1 MDDDLRYEA
10 FATEGLWK
18 PSSFFQDPFAFD
30 TPLFAPLQLDVPS
43 IQLQNPYAP
52 KEPLDRELR
61 LPDLDSFEFGPLPE
75 LESLDQSSLSLDTPP
90 PGEEHD
96 IWQLAFEDGP
106 ANKDTVF
113 YTWETF
119 ENSSHA
125 NHAPPYITEA
135 GPTAFDA
142 SLRKDEKLASGR
154 VLKGDIL
161 LQSLWNLGLGRSS
174 ILFSWDAK
182 ARTFVPAVSD
192 GRSSGLTLP
201 CAKSLITQFIL
212 TGSTFL
218 YLRAFVE
225 RTFASGTSIPARVAL
240 ATCISSI
247 LSTFED
253 HLGSHCNDIESLLQ
267 LQNLFYRP
275 RQILMHTARIVD
287 AMKPAKS
294 NEQLASI
301 LYQRVLELEEGN
313 EDLRRLSIVI
323 LRKVS
328 TPSMDI
334 LTEWAGLRLGQDTVP
349 TAERSG
355 FVTVEEDSEAKGP
368 PEYNYNPLM
377 MPHFVGPEDGST
389 IFETGNSLRFLQ
401 HHHPEHPLASPTKFG
416 VKAPELEWNFTWQDI
431 ETVAAKANSYEESL
445 RRAIL
450 EFSTGSSTAAK
461 SQTGPALDMDIE
473 KVETDHETM
482 LRESANIFDQPPSYR
497 SSSLPDEL
505 QVITSQLLSESNDRG
520 PTQTFSPPIDL
531 TSTLSFRPLLA
542 AQAKLVNATTLRL
555 FFRSHQ
561 LRLHL
566 SLQRQYHLLGDGVF
580 SSRLASALFDPERE
594 SAERHKGT
602 MRSGVHMG
610 LQLGSRDTWPP
621 ASSELRLALMGV
633 LSESFHSSALY
644 YSTIR
649 SPHKNNL
656 RDDAI
661 DRNGDE
667 MPGQLAF
674 SIRQLS
680 ESEMEKSMD
689 PDSLSAL
696 DFLRLQYVPP
706 SPLNLVISSTSL
718 EKYDYIFRFLLRLLR
733 ILFVVSHLPRE
744 FEDTESRH
752 FRMEAHHFITTTSSY
767 IFQTGI
773 ADHWTAFS
781 SFVSNIETQLAEED
795 EAGELG
801 TRVTSGLEALK
812 SAHEQCLDSILFSL
826 LLRRRQK
833 KVMSLLEEIF
843 DQILLFAKITR
854 DDKDDR
860 EKQVKDLYAKL
871 RGKIR
876 VFISV
881 IKGLTGKRGYGK
893 GKGTSEEN
901 TLDRLGVL
909 LEMNGYYGR

>member
-1 MDDDLRYEA
+1 
-10 FATEGLWK
+10 
-18 PSSFFQDPFAFD
+18 
-30 TPLFAPLQLDVPS
+30 
-43 IQLQNPYAP
+43 
-52 KEPLDRELR
+52 LR
-61 LPDLDSFEFGPLPE
+61 LPDLESFEFGPLPE
-75 LESLDQSSLSLDTPP
+75 LESLDQSTLSIGTPLLD
-90 PGEEHD
+90 EEDD
-96 IWQLAFEDGP
+96 IWQIAFEEGP
-106 ANKDTVF
+106 VNKDTIF
-113 YTWETF
+113 YTWEGF

-125 NHAPPYITEA
+125 KPTSPYITEA
-135 GPTAFDA
+135 GPAALDA
-142 SLRKDEKLASGR
+142 ALQKDEKVAPGR

-174 ILFSWDAK
+174 ILFSWDVK
-182 ARTFVPAVSD
+182 ARTFAPAISD

-201 CAKSLITQFIL
+201 CAKSLTTQFIL
-212 TGSTFL
+212 TGSTFVW
-218 YLRAFVE
+218 LRAFVE

-253 HLGSHCNDIESLLQ
+253 HLGTHCNSVRSLLQ
-267 LQNLFYRP
+267 LQNLFDRP
-275 RQILMHTARIVD
+275 RRILMHTARTVD
-287 AMKPAKS
+287 AVKLAKS

-301 LYQRVLELEEGN
+301 LYQRVLELEEGDQ
-313 EDLRRLSIVI
+313 DLRRLSAEI
-323 LRKVS
+323 LRKVAK
-328 TPSMDI
+328 PSMDI
-334 LTEWAGLRLGQDTVP
+334 LAEWAGIMKGQDTVP
-349 TAERSG
+349 IAERSG
-355 FVTVEEDSEAKGP
+355 FVTVEDNDEAKGP
-368 PEYNYNPLM
+368 PEYTYNPLM
-377 MPHFVGPEDGST
+377 MPHFVAPEDGSV
-389 IFETGNSLRFLQ
+389 IFEAGNGLRFLQ
-401 HHHPEHPLASPTKFG
+401 SHHPEHPLASPSKFG
-416 VKAPELEWNFTWQDI
+416 IKAPELEWNYTWQGI
-431 ETVAAKANSYEESL
+431 ESIAAKAKSYEESL
-445 RRAIL
+445 RQAIL
-450 EFSTGSSTAAK
+450 ELGTGSITTDECTL
-461 SQTGPALDMDIE
+461 QTEPPMNPEIE
-473 KVETDHETM
+473 KAGTDHEMM
-482 LRESANIFDQPPSYR
+482 LQESADVFDQPPCYR
-497 SSSLPDEL
+497 TTALPDEL
-505 QVITSQLLSESNDRG
+505 QIITSQLLTESTDRING
-520 PTQTFSPPIDL
+520 QTFAPPISL

-633 LSESFHSSALY
+633 LSESFYSSALY
-644 YSTIR
+644 YSTVR
-649 SPHKNNL
+649 DGHKHL
-656 RDDAI
+656 GTDGRVDKD
-661 DRNGDE
+661 GDE

-689 PDSLSAL
+689 PDSLYAL

-744 FEDTESRH
+744 FEDKESRF
-752 FRMEAHHFITTTSSY
+752 FRMEAHHFITATSSY

-773 ADHWTAFS
+773 ADHWNAFS
-781 SFVSNIETQLAEED
+781 SFISNVETRLGEED

-801 TRVTSGLEALK
+801 ARVTSGLETLK
-812 SAHEQCLDSILFSL
+812 TAHEQCLDSILFSL

-833 KVMSLLEEIF
+833 KVMALLEEIF
-843 DQILLFAKITR
+843 DHILLFAKITR
-854 DDKDDR
+854 DDKEDR
-860 EKQVKDLYAKL
+860 NKQVRDLYAKL
-871 RGKIR
+871 KGKIR

-909 LEMNGYYGR
+909 LEMNSYYGR